1 MLIIQ
6 RHYLKEF
13 FKLLGVIALGLA
25 LIFSLLDLVNKIA
38 DFMPGNPSTDK
49 LILYA
54 LLNLPK
60 YLLYL
65 LPMAVLI
72 CSLFIFSQASRRKE
86 IVAIKAAGGRLKA
99 LFYPFIISGM
109 LLSIFA
115 FITGEF
121 VVPDFSKRAY
131 ELENTLKKKDK
142 KLVFKEGTLWLRS
155 TDGSHVRI
163 ELYIPDKKLAKGVSI
178 FKIAGGQS
186 RFYPF
191 GGKSGTVP
199 TFLRE
204 RIEAEEA
211 EWEEVRSSKLK
222 VKSSEGIWKLKK
234 VIKYDIESGK
244 VSRISEIDYPYL
256 ESPDFFSEK
265 IKKPDEMGLSELYR
279 YTKRLKEAGFR
290 NTKLVVDLN
299 SKVSYPL
306 INFFLMLLGIS
317 LPVRGRI
324 GGGLFA
330 AGLGLFISLIY
341 WLGYTLML
349 SMGYAG
355 IIPPSISAWIT
366 PLLFGITAIYLF
378 RKTPE

>member
-13 FKLLGVIALGLA
+13 FKLLGVIALGLS
-25 LIFSLLDLVNKIA
+25 LIFSLLNLINKIA
-38 DFMPGNPSTDK
+38 DFMPNNPSTGK

-72 CSLFIFSQASRRKE
+72 CSLFIFSEASRRKE
-86 IVAIKAAGGRLKA
+86 LIAVRAAGGRLKA
-99 LFYPFIISGM
+99 LVYPFIISGM

-121 VVPDFSKRAY
+121 VVPDLSKRAY
-131 ELENTLKKKDK
+131 ELENTFKRKDK
-142 KLVFKEGTLWLRS
+142 KLAFKEGTLWLRS
-155 TDGSHVRI
+155 IDGSHVRI

-178 FKIAGGQS
+178 FK
-186 RFYPF
+186 
-191 GGKSGTVP
+191 SGTVP
-199 TFLRE
+199 LLQE

-211 EWEEVRSSKLK
+211 EWIEEQRAKSKEQSSK
-222 VKSSEGIWKLKK
+222 GIWKLKN
-234 VIKYDIESGK
+234 VIIYDVESGK
-244 VSRISEIDYPYL
+244 VSSVSEMDYPYL

-265 IKKPDEMGLSELYR
+265 IKRPDEMGIGELYR

-317 LPVRGRI
+317 LPVGGRI

-378 RKTPE
+378 RKIPE

>member
-13 FKLLGVIALGLA
+13 FKLLGVIALGLS
-25 LIFSLLDLVNKIA
+25 LIFSLLNLINKIA
-38 DFMPGNPSTDK
+38 DFMPNNPSTGK

-72 CSLFIFSQASRRKE
+72 CSLFIFSEASRRKE
-86 IVAIKAAGGRLKA
+86 LIAVRAAGGRLKA
-99 LFYPFIISGM
+99 LVYPFIISGM

-121 VVPDFSKRAY
+121 VVPDLSKRAY
-131 ELENTLKKKDK
+131 ELENTLKRKDK
-142 KLVFKEGTLWLRS
+142 KLAFKEGTLWLRS
-155 TDGSHVRI
+155 IDGSHVRI
-163 ELYIPDKKLAKGVSI
+163 ELYIPDKRLAKGVSI
-178 FKIAGGQS
+178 FKTGGGQS

-199 TFLRE
+199 LLQE

-211 EWEEVRSSKLK
+211 EWIEGQRAKSKEQSSK
-222 VKSSEGIWKLKK
+222 GIWKLKN
-234 VIKYDIESGK
+234 VIIYDVESGK
-244 VSRISEIDYPYL
+244 VSSVSEMDYPYL

-265 IKKPDEMGLSELYR
+265 IKRPDEMGIGELYR

-378 RKTPE
+378 RKIPE